1 MDSTK
6 ADRELTDLTDVKE
19 DYKRGVGSG
28 VAVVA
33 VVVRE
38 RNRGAHHARS
48 SVTPTTDRLLSSGFP
63 SPTLHVLCC
72 GYMPGVT
79 AS

>member
-6 ADRELTDLTDVKE
+6 ADREVTDLTDVKE

-28 VAVVA
+28 VAA
-33 VVVRE
+33 VVRE